1 MMMKMHGLQD
11 GAYWLVQYSW
21 FLLLYVVYAA
31 AFLLFGSVTQL
42 ALFTRS
48 DYGKA
53 VLMGANGCCR
63 VLIEGQQL
71 MVCCSWDH

>member
-31 AFLLFGSVTQL
+31 ALLIFGTITNL
-42 ALFTRS
+42 AVFTYN

-53 VLMGANGCCR
+53 PRLAVRRLLLVMFSCNAFA
-63 VLIEGQQL
+63 
-71 MVCCSWDH
+71 

>member
-1 MMMKMHGLQD
+1 MMMKMHGLLD

-42 ALFTRS
+42 ALFTLS

-53 VLMGANGCCR
+53 ASMGVNGCCR
-63 VLIEGQQL
+63 ALITGQQPV
-71 MVCCSWDH
+71 VCCRDH